1 MQISKI
7 TFFILALLL
16 VYNTKGQSISTNNI
30 LKISKKV
37 ADWQLENPKDT
48 SMGDWV
54 QGPFVNG
61 LLALGRLPGNQK
73 YLQAVKQIGIH
84 EKWGVIKTSHRAND
98 HCTPQAWIEYY
109 EIEKQPEMIAS
120 VKQEL
125 DRNMEIVSAQDDDLT
140 FKTKNREKWSWCDAL
155 FMSPPTYARM
165 GKVTGEQK
173 YYDFLHQWWW
183 KVSAFYYD
191 PQEHLYYRDENFFG
205 KREPNG
211 QKVFWSRGNGWVI
224 GGLVRVLE
232 YLPANDPM
240 RPRYEKQL
248 QEMCI
253 KLAEIQDNKGLW
265 HSGLLDQEAHRQA
278 ETSGSAFFVYG
289 MAYGVNNRILDKKT
303 FLPVIRKA
311 WKALTGYVMPDGR
324 FTGIQPIGDSPVK
337 YDSTYTMPY
346 GVGAFLLASSEMYKL
361 CNK

>member
-54 QGPFVNG
+54 QGSFVNG

-109 EIEKQPEMIAS
+109 EMEKQPEMIAS

-173 YYDFLHQWWW
+173 YSISFINGGGRFQLFITIRRNTFITAT
-183 KVSAFYYD
+183 KTSSVN
-191 PQEHLYYRDENFFG
+191 ENPMAKKFFG
-205 KREPNG
+205 AE
-211 QKVFWSRGNGWVI
+211 
-224 GGLVRVLE
+224 
-232 YLPANDPM
+232 
-240 RPRYEKQL
+240 
-248 QEMCI
+248 EM
-253 KLAEIQDNKGLW
+253 AG
-265 HSGLLDQEAHRQA
+265 
-278 ETSGSAFFVYG
+278 
-289 MAYGVNNRILDKKT
+289 
-303 FLPVIRKA
+303 
-311 WKALTGYVMPDGR
+311 
-324 FTGIQPIGDSPVK
+324 
-337 YDSTYTMPY
+337 
-346 GVGAFLLASSEMYKL
+346 
-361 CNK
+361 